1 MSELNGKVALV
12 TGGGRGIG
20 AAIAETLAAEGAE
33 VVVTARTL
41 AACEDV
47 AEGIRG
53 RGGRAK
59 ALDCDVAEPEQVEKL
74 VAATGDAFG
83 PVDLLINNAGVV
95 QPIGRLADCAPEP
108 WLANLRIN
116 LGGAFLVARAVL
128 PAMLEKG
135 AGIIVNIS
143 SGAAHQPLEGW
154 SAYCAAKAG
163 LAMLTRS
170 LHLEYGGRGVR
181 VFGFGP
187 GVVDTEM
194 QVEIRASGINQVS
207 QLPRESLASPER
219 PAKAVAWLC
228 RREADDLTGQELS
241 IRDEAL
247 CRRAGL

>member
-20 AAIAETLAAEGAE
+20 AAIAEVLAAQGAS

-41 AACEDV
+41 AACEEV
-47 AEGIRG
+47 AERIRG
-53 RGGRAK
+53 RGGKAK
-59 ALDCDVAEPEQVEKL
+59 ALACDVGEPEQVESL
-74 VAATGDAFG
+74 AAGTREAFG

-95 QPIGRLADCAPEP
+95 QPIGLLADCAPEP

-116 LGGAFLVARAVL
+116 LGGPFLAARAVL
-128 PAMLEKG
+128 PEMLEKG
-135 AGIIVNIS
+135 AGTIVNIS
-143 SGAAHQPLEGW
+143 SGAAHRPLEGW
-154 SAYCAAKAG
+154 SAYCSAKAG
-163 LAMLTRS
+163 LAMLTQS
-170 LHLEYGGRGVR
+170 LHLEYGGRGLR

-219 PAKAVAWLC
+219 PAKVVAWLC
-228 RREADDLTGQELS
+228 SPRADDLAGQELS

-247 CRRAGL
+247 CKRAGL